1 MATAAELLLGTATNG
16 GVWEYATR
24 TLTSGTS
31 AFATPLSYK
40 AVTNNQAATDPGAG
54 KIKWNNSTQNAA
66 TQIYLDV
73 ITDDGID
80 LTNYMRNLV
89 AGSSLYLQ
97 DRDDAGKYQ
106 RWMINLAT
114 DNTGWITLN
123 VTLVNS
129 LGGNLANNAQTILVY
144 SLPQTGAE
152 APTAEENA
160 DAVRVELAPEL
171 AYLDVAVSTRLP
183 TSGYTAPANAPVP
196 SAADNAAATI
206 AALIEGGLTLQ
217 DVLRIVLAVTS
228 GDATGLEG
236 SSMAFKSVDGTKD
249 RVLATYTAGARNV
262 TTLDPT

>member
-1 MATAAELLLGTATNG
+1 MATAAELLLGTATNA
-16 GVWEYATR
+16 GVWEHTTR

-40 AVTNNQAATDPGAG
+40 ADTNNQAASDPGAG
-54 KIKWNNSTQNAA
+54 KVRWNNATQNAA

-73 ITDDGID
+73 VTDDGID
-80 LTNYMRNLV
+80 LTNYMRNFV

-123 VTLVNS
+123 VTLANS

-144 SLPQTGAE
+144 SLPQTGTE
-152 APTAEENA
+152 APTAEE
-160 DAVRVELAPEL
+160 
-171 AYLDVAVSTRLP
+171 
-183 TSGYTAPANAPVP
+183 
-196 SAADNAAATI
+196 NAAATI

-249 RVLATYTAGARNV
+249 RVLATYAAGARNV